1 MNRPQDDSPGQ
12 PSQTIQSDSPRQH
25 DRATLRSDSSERAP
39 RTTIPGE
46 GRRRPDSVTPST
58 PCACLLARRP
68 LLACLRGGSTGS
80 FVVAAFSCVTGGIL
94 TLNGSSCKE
103 GQPVA
108 METSFLRARLAHEQ
122 AHRHTPE
129 RSVHCHGQ
137 LTTSKAYALP
147 RPRNRREGQA
157 IAKEVGSLR
166 NKDVSPRRSLH
177 ARGTRLARQ

>member
-1 MNRPQDDSPGQ
+1 MNRPQDDSPAQ
-12 PSQTIQSDSPRQH
+12 PNQAIQNDSPRQH

-103 GQPVA
+103 GQPLLWRPAFCERGWLTNKHIGTPRKGQFTA
-108 METSFLRARLAHEQ
+108 MASLLPVRP
-122 AHRHTPE
+122 TPCQGHVTAE
-129 RSVHCHGQ
+129 KV
-137 LTTSKAYALP
+137 KP
-147 RPRNRREGQA
+147 
-157 IAKEVGSLR
+157 
-166 NKDVSPRRSLH
+166 SPKK
-177 ARGTRLARQ
+177 